1 MTVQRSA
8 SVGGYALDGEK
19 QTKEARPV
27 KSDSRKVIFAALGA
41 NALIAVSK
49 FFAAS
54 VTGSSAMMSEG
65 VHSVVDTGNQGLLLL
80 GMRRAKRPADA
91 AHPFG
96 YGAEIF
102 FWAFV
107 VAILIFALGSGISI
121 YEGINKLLNPHPI
134 KSPYINYIVLGFA
147 FVFESIAWVIAYR
160 EFRKAQGTK
169 RPFRLFTAVRQSKDP
184 ATFTVLFEDSAAM
197 LGLIAAAAGVAGA
210 SSFGLEWADGTA
222 SIVIGLI
229 LAGAA
234 ILLARETKGLLIG
247 ESASR
252 ETVEGIREIIKDAPD
267 VLHIN
272 ELRTMH
278 LAPHEILLALSVD
291 FADGISSEKVEAA
304 VSQLERTIK
313 QSYPEVQRVFI
324 EVQSMKDGTARR
336 R

>member
-1 MTVQRSA
+1 M
-8 SVGGYALDGEK
+8 
-19 QTKEARPV
+19 

-49 FFAAS
+49 FVAAS
-54 VTGSSAMMSEG
+54 ITGSSAMMSEG

-107 VAILIFALGSGISI
+107 VAILIFALGAGISI
-121 YEGINKLLNPHPI
+121 YEGVYKLLNPHPI
-134 KSPYINYIVLGFA
+134 ERPYINYIVLGFA
-147 FVFESIAWVIAYR
+147 FVFECFAWVIAYK
-160 EFRKAQGTK
+160 EFRKAQGSRRK
-169 RPFRLFTAVRQSKDP
+169 FHLFTAVRQSKDP
-184 ATFTVLFEDSAAM
+184 ATFTVLFEDTAAM
-197 LGLIAAAAGVAGA
+197 LGLLAAAAGVAATYELGY
-210 SSFGLEWADGTA
+210 EWADGAA
-222 SIVIGLI
+222 SIVIGGI

-247 ESASR
+247 ESASPAVVR
-252 ETVEGIREIIKDAPD
+252 GIREIIKDAPD
-267 VLHIN
+267 ILHIN

-291 FADGISSEKVEAA
+291 FADGISSQRVEDA
-304 VSQLERTIK
+304 VSELERRIK
-313 QSYPEVQRVFI
+313 KSYPEVQRVFI
-324 EVQSMKDGTARR
+324 EVQAKHDGMARR
-336 R
+336 TS